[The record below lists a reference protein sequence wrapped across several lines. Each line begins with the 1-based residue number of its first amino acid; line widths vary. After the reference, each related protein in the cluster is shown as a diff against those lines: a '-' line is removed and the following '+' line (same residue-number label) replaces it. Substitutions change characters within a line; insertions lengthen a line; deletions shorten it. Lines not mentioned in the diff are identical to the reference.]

1 MRKSAE
7 YECEYYHPLH
17 DKQIIAASTETL
29 QVNGEEVSS
38 IVTHNEPIHE
48 VNVSLDVS
56 FNDNRQTLKC

>member
-1 MRKSAE
+1 MPIENITMETNHNNSRTAVSAE

-38 IVTHNEPIHE
+38 
-48 VNVSLDVS
+48 
-56 FNDNRQTLKC
+56 